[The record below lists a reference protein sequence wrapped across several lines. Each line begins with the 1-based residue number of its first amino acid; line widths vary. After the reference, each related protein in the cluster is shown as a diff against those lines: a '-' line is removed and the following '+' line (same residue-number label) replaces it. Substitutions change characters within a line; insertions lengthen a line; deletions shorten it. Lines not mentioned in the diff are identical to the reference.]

1 MVACGLLRW
10 SEVYDSGLVILS
22 MHVLEVGCW
31 RV

>member
-10 SEVYDSGLVILS
+10 SEVYDGSLLILS
-22 MHVLEVGCW
+22 MHVLEVGFW